1 LPRAL
6 FGLLESIGGLSE
18 DSETLLAKTVAI
30 VAFLVDAAPDRMRES
45 FEDEPGFELVL
56 KLAANAEVEPE
67 LLEQVIAFAGIK
79 PEERRP
85 LSHLTCVEAV
95 AQSRPYRAHRNTF

>member
-1 LPRAL
+1 MPPRGVCGVGGHAAAIAETL

-30 VAFLVDAAPDRMRES
+30 MAFLIDAAPDRMRES

-56 KLAANAEVEPE
+56 RLAANAEVEPE
-67 LLEQVIAFAGIK
+67 LLEQVIAFAGLE
-79 PEERRP
+79 PE
-85 LSHLTCVEAV
+85 
-95 AQSRPYRAHRNTF
+95 